1 MNHLLDQSLVGLLL
15 LASAAYALMTLGP
28 KSLRMKILAGLS
40 RVAARMPRMFGLSRW
55 AKQLEAAAG
64 KPAGACG
71 GCDDCGAGAGAGAGT
86 GSATASNSQSAPTE
100 INIPVGKIG
109 RRS

>member
-15 LASAAYALMTLGP
+15 LASAGYALMTLGP
-28 KSLRMKILAGLS
+28 KTLRMKILAG
-40 RVAARMPRMFGLSRW
+40 AARLAARAPRRLAPAKW
-55 AKQLEAAAG
+55 AKQLEAAAN
-64 KPAGACG
+64 KPKGACG
-71 GCDDCGAGAGAGAGT
+71 GCEDCGAGSAGDARSG
-86 GSATASNSQSAPTE
+86 PKE

>member
-15 LASAAYALMTLGP
+15 LVSAGYALMRLGP
-28 KSLRMKILAGLS
+28 KTLRMRILAGLS
-40 RVAARMPRMFGLSRW
+40 QVAARIPPMFGLSQW
-55 AKQLEAAAG
+55 AKQFEAAAA
-64 KPAGACG
+64 KPKGACG
-71 GCDDCGAGAGAGAGT
+71 GCDDCGTAISTGT
-86 GSATASNSQSAPTE
+86 AADSQSTPRE

>member
-15 LASAAYALMTLGP
+15 LFSAGYALMKLGP
-28 KSLRMKILAGLS
+28 KTLRIRILAALS
-40 RVAARMPRMFGLSRW
+40 RVAARIPRMFGLSQW
-55 AKQLEAAAG
+55 AKRLEAAAG
-64 KPAGACG
+64 KPTGACG
-71 GCDDCGAGAGAGAGT
+71 GCDDCGTVTGTRTAGDA
-86 GSATASNSQSAPTE
+86 QSSPAE